1 MSNGDPQQ
9 VAIEETVRQ
18 IHVVCE
24 QMVQMN
30 ELVREVL
37 TKMPQGQHVTMTH
50 KTEGLGTFSVVCAA
64 FAFCCLLGV
73 AGLGWMMSVELN
85 KQSQMMGIELNKQTA
100 DLHDLRAWRDI
111 HAQRIGA
118 LEAQRKEK

>member
-1 MSNGDPQQ
+1 MSN
-9 VAIEETVRQ
+9 AEEGIDGTIKQ
-18 IHVVCE
+18 IHVLCE

-30 ELVREVL
+30 ELVKEVL

-50 KTEGLGTFSVVCAA
+50 KTEGLGMLGVVASA

-73 AGLGWMMSVELN
+73 AGLSWMVS
-85 KQSQMMGIELNKQTA
+85 IELNKQTA

-111 HAQRIGA
+111 HNNDISTLKSKVATIS
-118 LEAQRKEK
+118 EKR